1 MLLTI
6 RWLALI
12 LPEIVG
18 TGTEEYLQENVLK
31 PLGMNSTTYY
41 PFSDEFKDKLMPLRF
56 GRGAEGVE
64 GELIS
69 RADNSELRSGNT
81 GPLAGIASK
90 AAGEK
95 TDGIVWEELVDQLD
109 LLKLPRK
116 SVILR
121 LV

>member
-1 MLLTI
+1 M

-12 LPEIVG
+12 LPTIVG
-18 TGTEEYLQENVLK
+18 TGTEEFLQENVLK

-41 PFSDEFKDKLMPLRF
+41 PFSDEFKDRLMPLRF

-64 GELIS
+64 GGAFYALSCSNAELVG
-69 RADNSELRSGNT
+69 AT
-81 GPLAGIASK
+81 GPLAGIAST

-95 TDGIVWEELVDQLD
+95 TDGIIWEELKDQLD

-116 SVILR
+116 
-121 LV
+121 